1 MTVKELI
8 EMLQTYAIA
17 DSANLNIHAVDEN
30 YFPLDSIET
39 DIDENGDRVVVIY

>member
-17 DSANLNIHAVDEN
+17 DSVNLDIQVVDVN
-30 YFPLDSIET
+30 FFPIDSI
-39 DIDENGDRVVVIY
+39 DIDMDENGDRVVVID